1 MFYLGIWSMDC
12 KIVPWN
18 IYKYMFIQY
27 SIKTVPWDQYAV
39 QDIPFAGSRC
49 PLSTWQSS
57 LVPGPLAAEPR
68 LHKKTRSNRS
78 IEPSALIG
86 KKDRP
91 INQPTDRPTRYPNH
105 WSTTV
110 HREVILPIKVDK
122 NIRNIPS
129 WKTFTWEC
137 TFNDDSCFTSFP
149 REVQRSSCS
158 AFAYL
163 CAYSET
169 NIQLMKKD

>member
-18 IYKYMFIQY
+18 MFIQC

-91 INQPTDRPTRYPNH
+91 INQPTDRPAIR
-105 WSTTV
+105 TTEPQRV
-110 HREVILPIKVDK
+110 HREVTLPIKVDK
-122 NIRNIPS
+122 NIRNIAS

-149 REVQRSSCS
+149 RAVQRSSCS

-169 NIQLMKKD
+169 KIHSMKKLSILK